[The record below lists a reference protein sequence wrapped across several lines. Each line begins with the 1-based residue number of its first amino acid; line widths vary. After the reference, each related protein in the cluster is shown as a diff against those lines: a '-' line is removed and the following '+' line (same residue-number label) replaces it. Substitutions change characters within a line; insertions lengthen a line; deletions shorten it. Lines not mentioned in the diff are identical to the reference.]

1 MTSLEY
7 VGRVGGGKG
16 MGGGMEV
23 QGTGWII
30 AYERDRYNNVWC
42 VPKKSSIII

>member
-7 VGRVGGGKG
+7 VGGGEG
-16 MGGGMEV
+16 GGGMEV
-23 QGTGWII
+23 QGTGGII